1 MDDRDRRNRDIW
13 YYFAVFVALMIG
25 VLVAGWLWW
34 LVTTA
39 RAVNVNLD

>member
-1 MDDRDRRNRDIW
+1 
-13 YYFAVFVALMIG
+13 MIG

-39 RAVNVNLD
+39 RAVNVKLD